1 MKYFLVNALII
12 FFLLG
17 FYSCRKD
24 IETRPETTNVPLEKC
39 TFNPTFTW
47 STSRIVDIAIVCDRT
62 TVINITSADNQIR
75 YHRGMHQGKNKSY
88 QVKVSLPAVVTRI
101 KINDKPVEIKGN
113 SITFYLN

>member
-1 MKYFLVNALII
+1 MKYILVIALSAI
-12 FFLLG
+12 FLLG

-24 IETRPETTNVPLEKC
+24 VGTTPATKTLPLEEC

-47 STSRIVDIAIVCDRT
+47 STSRIVEIAIVCDRT
-62 TVINITSADNQIR
+62 TVINITSADNSVR

-101 KINDKPVEIKGN
+101 NINDKPVEVKGN
-113 SITFYLN
+113 SITFNLN

>member
-1 MKYFLVNALII
+1 MKYFLVNALSV

-17 FYSCRKD
+17 FYTCKKD
-24 IETRPETTNVPLEKC
+24 VETRPEIINVPLEEC
-39 TFNPTFTW
+39 AFNPTFTW

-62 TVINITSADNQIR
+62 TVINITSADNSVR

-101 KINDKPVEIKGN
+101 NINDKPVEIKGN
-113 SITFYLN
+113 SITFKLD

>member
-1 MKYFLVNALII
+1 MKYLLVNALSV

-17 FYSCRKD
+17 FFSCRKD
-24 IETRPETTNVPLEKC
+24 VETKPEITNVPLEEC
-39 TFNPTFTW
+39 AFNPNFTW

-75 YHRGMHQGKNKSY
+75 YHRGMHLGKNKSY

-101 KINDKPVEIKGN
+101 NINDKPVEVKGN
-113 SITFYLN
+113 SIKFNLN